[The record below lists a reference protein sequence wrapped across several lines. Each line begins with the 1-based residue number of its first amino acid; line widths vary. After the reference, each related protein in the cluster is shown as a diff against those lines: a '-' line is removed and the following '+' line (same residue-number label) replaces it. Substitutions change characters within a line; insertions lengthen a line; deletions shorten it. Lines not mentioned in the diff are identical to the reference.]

1 MQSLLLL
8 IFLKFIPCIG
18 KWMVHWPLDACTY
31 LVLTYA
37 YSHAVCLGWQS
48 LLLSHPTKMR
58 WYGGAIIQL
67 NAEVAISLIVS
78 SMVSCVAW
86 LPMIIFH
93 TIIIHKLSLYWANL
107 SWPSHDWPHLDIR
120 SYPIIAWLSVYP
132 TIFDHYSTFHHNC
145 CEFWTM
151 LFWVLSWITFPN
163 AQELFVYSYVAWE

>member
-86 LPMIIFH
+86 PPMIIFH
-93 TIIIHKLSLYWANL
+93 TILIHKLSLYWANL
-107 SWPSHDWPHLDIR
+107 SRPSRNWPHLDIR
-120 SYPIIAWLSVYP
+120 SYPIIAWSSVYP
-132 TIFDHYSTFHHNC
+132 TISDHYSTFHHDC
-145 CEFWTM
+145 HEFQAM
-151 LFWVLSWITFPN
+151 LFWVLSWITFPKMLRN
-163 AQELFVYSYVAWE
+163 CLFTLM